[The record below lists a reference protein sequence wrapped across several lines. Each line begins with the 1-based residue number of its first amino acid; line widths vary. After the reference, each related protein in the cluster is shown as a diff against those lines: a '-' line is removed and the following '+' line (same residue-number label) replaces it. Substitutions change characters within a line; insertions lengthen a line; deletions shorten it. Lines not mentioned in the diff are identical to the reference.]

1 MKTKLVLLAAALL
14 SIAVVDCA
22 PASESEEPEPAAT
35 AGGEAPCQAKIQA
48 RRAYASFKEP
58 PGEHAMGIAMLETEE
73 ILSSLRATACHPR
86 PDLPMHASMR
96 DALETGALLVTEITF
111 ITPELDVAEVVA
123 SEASYGDAAAP
134 NTRSFSIRLRRARP
148 AQVTSYTAE
157 GEPAQV
163 VIETWRI
170 TGLDPRS
177 APPAAPAQ

>member
-1 MKTKLVLLAAALL
+1 MRTKLALIAAAL
-14 SIAVVDCA
+14 IAPGLTYCK
-22 PASESEEPEPAAT
+22 PAAESEKPAPDT
-35 AGGEAPCQAKIQA
+35 ASGGETACNAKIQA

-58 PGEHAMGIAMLETEE
+58 PGENSMGIAMLETEE

-86 PDLPMHASMR
+86 LDLPAHAAMR

-134 NTRSFSIRLRRARP
+134 DARSFSIRLRRARP
-148 AQVTSYTAE
+148 AQVSSYTAE

-163 VIETWRI
+163 VIESWRI
-170 TGLDPRS
+170 TGLDPRP
-177 APPAAPAQ
+177 APPAAPAP